1 MGATWEAGGSAGP
14 TSGVVER
21 STNETFLRDAHRVA
35 KMASFFV
42 SASSKQIEWD
52 EGLVDLLGGDLPVP
66 LGLDAFLSR
75 VHAGDRPRVS
85 EFVWRAHGDD
95 VARTSE
101 FRIVPERD
109 GYVRQ
114 VRLSTEPRRGEGG
127 APTGFFA
134 TMVDV
139 TEYAQAKDA
148 LRESEARW
156 RSVAINPFDFVTL
169 VDRSGVFLWV
179 NHTAPGIH
187 REDLI
192 GRASL
197 FDFVAKEHHDVVRAA
212 LARTFEQ
219 GLPSHY
225 EAYSPSQHAW
235 YSSAVGPI
243 VRDGRT
249 TVASVLSRN
258 ITEAKRAEAELL
270 RRERMLAD
278 AQRIAG
284 VGSFYWEK
292 STGRLEWSAEMYRIC
307 GVDPGTPPTI
317 ALHDARVHPEDRAR
331 VIAARE
337 RALETGVVEP
347 YEYRLIRASD
357 GATRHVLAMGEA
369 LQAVGEDERG
379 FLGTTLDVTARRELE
394 ADLVQSRKLE
404 AVGRLAG
411 GIAHDF
417 NNVLTAII
425 GNVELVAR
433 ETREDSTASVC
444 LRAIRAA
451 SERASNLT
459 RQLLSFA
466 RRQIVFPRVVEP
478 NPLIE
483 AVAELLRPLLGE
495 EIRLDLSLASDAWPI
510 RIDVGQFEQLLINLA
525 VNARDAM
532 PSGGR
537 LTVQT
542 ENVAVDLARGP
553 FELSCGDYVRVQVT
567 DTGHGIPKELQT
579 HVFEPFFT
587 TKPAGRGT
595 GLGLATCHGIVKQS
609 GGHIELES
617 AEGRGTRVIVFL
629 PRASGSREVEREP
642 RSFGTIPR
650 GDETVLVVEDDPMVR
665 SLAVLRL
672 SDLGYRV
679 LDAGTGD
686 EALFLLRSHAGRI
699 DVLFTDVALPDLRGP
714 DLAAT
719 LCATRPETRVLYTSG
734 YAEDAALIG
743 VAGRAEARFLGKPY
757 TAASLG
763 AAVRNA
769 IDDHT
774 S

>member
-1 MGATWEAGGSAGP
+1 MGATREAGGSAGP
-14 TSGVVER
+14 TSGVAER
-21 STNETFLRDAHRVA
+21 STDDALLRDAHRVA

-42 SASSKQIEWD
+42 GASSKAIEWD
-52 EGLVDLLGGDLPVP
+52 EGLVDLLGSDLPAAP
-66 LGLDAFLSR
+66 SLDWFLSR
-75 VHAGDRPRVS
+75 VHPSDRSKVS
-85 EFVWRAHGDD
+85 EFLWRVYDD
-95 VARTSE
+95 DASTSE
-101 FRIVPERD
+101 FRLAPTRD
-109 GYVRQ
+109 GYVRH
-114 VRLSTEPRRGEGG
+114 VRLGAELRSEKNG
-127 APTGFFA
+127 APLGFFA

-156 RSVAINPFDFVTL
+156 RSVALNPFDFVIL
-169 VDRSGVFLWV
+169 VDRAGVFLWV
-179 NHTAPGIH
+179 NHTAPGI
-187 REDLI
+187 RKEDLI

-197 FDFVAKEHHDVVRAA
+197 FDFIAKDQHDGVRAA
-212 LARTFEQ
+212 LSRTFEQ
-219 GLPSHY
+219 GVPSY
-225 EAYSPSQHAW
+225 FEVYSPSQQAW
-235 YSSAVGPI
+235 FSSAVGPI

-258 ITEAKRAEAELL
+258 ITEAKRAESELS

-292 STGRLEWSAEMYRIC
+292 STGKLEWSAEMYRIC
-307 GVDPGTPPTI
+307 GVDPATPPTI
-317 ALHDARVHPEDRAR
+317 ALHDSRVHPEDRAR

-369 LQAVGEDERG
+369 LPAAGEDERG

-495 EIRLDLSLASDAWPI
+495 EIRLELSLAGDAWPI
-510 RIDVGQFEQLLINLA
+510 RIDVGQFEQLLVNLA

-542 ENVAVDLARGP
+542 DNVAVDLARGP
-553 FELSCGDYVRVQVT
+553 FELPCGDYVRVQVT
-567 DTGHGIPKELQT
+567 DTGHGIPTELQA

-609 GGHIELES
+609 GGHIELAS
-617 AEGRGTRVIVFL
+617 AAGRGTRVIVFL

-686 EALFLLRSHAGRI
+686 EAMFLLRSHAGRI
-699 DVLFTDVALPDLRGP
+699 DVLFTDVALPDVRGP
-714 DLAAT
+714 DIAAT
-719 LCATRPETRVLYTSG
+719 LHETRPETRVLYTSG
-734 YAEDAALIG
+734 YAEDAALTG
-743 VAGRAEARFLGKPY
+743 VAGRAEARFLCKPY